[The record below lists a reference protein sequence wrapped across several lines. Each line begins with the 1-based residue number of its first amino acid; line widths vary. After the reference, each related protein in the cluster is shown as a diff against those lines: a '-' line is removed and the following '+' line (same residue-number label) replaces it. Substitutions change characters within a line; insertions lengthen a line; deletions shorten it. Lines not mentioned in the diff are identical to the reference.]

1 MEGGNC
7 DLFSYFQRQCMAM
20 LEDTEESGWSLV
32 QMFMHRNMMMEVQ
45 MYQVFPETYGM
56 NGRSIGVY
64 SARQERFWYYV
75 GIKFM
80 FAE

>member
-1 MEGGNC
+1 
-7 DLFSYFQRQCMAM
+7 M

-64 SARQERFWYYV
+64 SARQERF
-75 GIKFM
+75 
-80 FAE
+80 